1 MKFPLSKNAS
11 VKKNSSDVICVF
23 IMIPLYYPYCSS
35 ILPYHRWMFWW
46 HTISLDRHI
55 FILIFFEQQYILIFY
70 TERAHEYSL
79 YPPPTILATSGLRRS
94 KLGQR
99 PVYLKTVFWVFK
111 GCCWILLWKA
121 TLTFRK
127 CVYFSGLKKIWK
139 TRKTELFNFIQTQHF
154 RAAWEV
160 C

>member
-1 MKFPLSKNAS
+1 MSFVFLSWYLYTIHTAQ
-11 VKKNSSDVICVF
+11 VYYRITGECFDGIQLVLTVIF
-23 IMIPLYYPYCSS
+23 
-35 ILPYHRWMFWW
+35 
-46 HTISLDRHI
+46 

-127 CVYFSGLKKIWK
+127 CVYFSGLKKYEKLEKLNYLTSYKLNIFGLHEK
-139 TRKTELFNFIQTQHF
+139 FANYLNF
-154 RAAWEV
+154 
-160 C
+160 